1 MNDYVITRADD
12 TGEELTHWKYTSRKK
27 VNGKWRYT
35 YGVSTGGYNDGK
47 DSYQKNIS
55 VNNKQTGGGVTVGTG
70 KSKSL
75 NNYVGLTVSS
85 GKGSSNYKDY
95 KQVDK
100 KIGGFRITGEY
111 NKKIKYLDVA
121 VSYSNPKLKKTISKG
136 TKYISKLFK

>member
-1 MNDYVITRADD
+1 M
-12 TGEELTHWKYTSRKK
+12 
-27 VNGKWRYT
+27 
-35 YGVSTGGYNDGK
+35 
-47 DSYQKNIS
+47 
-55 VNNKQTGGGVTVGTG
+55 
-70 KSKSL
+70 
-75 NNYVGLTVSS
+75 SS
-85 GKGSSNYKDY
+85 GKGSTNYKDY